1 MGSLED
7 RKAALRREIELAEA
21 ERARRVV
28 GATRELEKLNS
39 LPDFGELAEGT
50 VAALV
55 ITYGRSRPYVVI
67 AYKANGN
74 WHLTGER
81 SPNRISSEE
90 LAVWLT
96 TQGRTLVSATVLAEI
111 EAVTYEVGPVAAV
124 DLGALLD
131 LAGARAAGG
140 RTPNSWNPFRDHS
153 YGD

>member
-1 MGSLED
+1 VGTLED

-28 GATRELEKLNS
+28 GATRELERLSS
-39 LPDFGELAEGT
+39 LPDFEELVDGT

-55 ITYGRSRPYVVI
+55 VTYGRSRPYVVI
-67 AYKANGN
+67 AYKTGGY
-74 WHLTGER
+74 WYLTGER
-81 SPNRISSEE
+81 SPDKTDSEG

-96 TQGRTLVSATVLAEI
+96 SQGRSLVSASVLAEI
-111 EAVTYEVGPVAAV
+111 EVGTVSAV
-124 DLGALLD
+124 DLSALLD

-140 RTPNSWNPFRDHS
+140 RTPNSWNPFRDNP